1 MSGQRMIA
9 IYGYFSN
16 NAAGR
21 TTRNRLAIAGTLSNM
36 KATSTKQ
43 ILAANLRRLMDE
55 TPSLDTQMK
64 VAARA
69 DIAQSTVGRMLRAE
83 VNPQLHQIEAIADAF
98 HVSVAELLTD
108 STAQQ
113 NNDPPLDLALFKSL
127 SESDKKEIAAL
138 IEFKAYRHKLEAE
151 GFSTS
156 GKKDLESDL
165 KERVMQAIQRELNND
180 TLNTEHERKDETKST
195 RRRSSSR

>member
-9 IYGYFSN
+9 ISGYFSN
-16 NAAGR
+16 EFAP
-21 TTRNRLAIAGTLSNM
+21 TITRNRLAIAGTLSCM

-108 STAQQ
+108 TSAEEKS
-113 NNDPPLDLALFKSL
+113 DPSIDLVLFKSL
-127 SESDKKEIAAL
+127 PESDKKEIAAL
-138 IEFKAYRHKLEAE
+138 IEFKTYRHQLEAE

-156 GKKDLESDL
+156 GRKDLESDL

-180 TLNTEHERKDETKST
+180 TLNTEHERKDETKPT